1 MGDAV
6 KATENPQKKSFF
18 KGLKSEFKKIVW
30 PDKKTLTKETTAVV
44 VISVISA
51 YENRHKNH
59 KSKKGKCVHILRHKY
74 TYNEEK
80 HKQKL
85 SSGI

>member
-44 VISVISA
+44 VISVILGIMISIIDLVI
-51 YENRHKNH
+51 KF
-59 KSKKGKCVHILRHKY
+59 GFD
-74 TYNEEK
+74 
-80 HKQKL
+80 KL
-85 SSGI
+85 LQLG

>member
-18 KGLKSEFKKIVW
+18 KGLKSEFKKIIW

-44 VISVISA
+44 VISVILGIMISIIDLVI
-51 YENRHKNH
+51 KF
-59 KSKKGKCVHILRHKY
+59 GFD
-74 TYNEEK
+74 
-80 HKQKL
+80 KL
-85 SSGI
+85 LQLG

>member
-44 VISVISA
+44 VISVILGIIISIIDLVI
-51 YENRHKNH
+51 KFGFD
-59 KSKKGKCVHILRHKY
+59 KIL
-74 TYNEEK
+74 
-80 HKQKL
+80 QL
-85 SSGI
+85 G

>member
-30 PDKKTLTKETTAVV
+30 PDRKKLTKETTAVFI
-44 VISVISA
+44 ISVILGIIISVIDLVI
-51 YENRHKNH
+51 KF
-59 KSKKGKCVHILRHKY
+59 GFD
-74 TYNEEK
+74 
-80 HKQKL
+80 KL
-85 SSGI
+85 LQLG

>member
-44 VISVISA
+44 VISVILGIIISIIDLVI
-51 YENRHKNH
+51 KF
-59 KSKKGKCVHILRHKY
+59 GFD
-74 TYNEEK
+74 
-80 HKQKL
+80 KL
-85 SSGI
+85 LQLG